1 MRTMGSGVTFL
12 SFWCVGTYSMI
23 SKCYVAR
30 KGIGSSVTSC
40 DSRWGGGSQKD
51 NFFRYV
57 LFE

>member
-12 SFWCVGTYSMI
+12 SFWCVGTYSMT

-40 DSRWGGGSQKD
+40 DSRWGGESKGQ
-51 NFFRYV
+51 FFPLRT
-57 LFE
+57 F